1 MYQGSLSQNQLEAI
15 NVLSEFIARLAAE
28 LPQGLEYSYWIPQFI
43 SENQSNSTSK
53 IFQVSDSRTIF
64 QRVQS
69 FVQTDYKVSEFSNDI
84 DDYYSTEYSR
94 PFIPLLVLMIM
105 HLVIATQ
112 QQLIQPSDV
121 QVKVV
126 ERLTRLFQGEEIRE
140 VYFVIDS
147 SRQLSS
153 SIVLEKGVAE
163 LVPASPQ
170 LIGYLNSA
178 QTFSLFEHSNTLYKF
193 ILNQPILKAT
203 VIYSPPPNY
212 STNCKEELLWDIVRL
227 AINLAWQE
235 PAISLLSYPCEVTI
249 GLLGHFEGNA
259 RSVKPL
265 KGEATLKDQTSLL
278 FWWSTL
284 RKFCPDLTA
293 LSTSKAGLSTAINHY
308 RNALTISGSANAY
321 LDLMIALEA
330 LLGTGKDELKF
341 RYSVMAAA
349 ALGDSPDSRRRIYQN
364 LSTAYDARSL
374 IAHGSAKGLKPK
386 HLEPLRYVEQYIAEL
401 IGVFLR
407 WSEHGTEAQLRE
419 ELLRCVIEGCVPKPA
434 SVFSTSEVD
443 LLAEGSDS

>member
-15 NVLSEFIARLAAE
+15 NVLSDFIARLAAE
-28 LPQGLEYSYWIPQFI
+28 PPQGLEHSYWIPQFI
-43 SENQSNSTSK
+43 SQKQSNSTSK
-53 IFQVSDSRTIF
+53 IFKVSDSRTIF
-64 QRVQS
+64 QRVQL
-69 FVQTDYKVSEFSNDI
+69 FVQTDYKLRGLSNDI
-84 DDYYSTEYSR
+84 DGYYSTEYSR
-94 PFIPLLVLMIM
+94 PFIPLLVVMTV

-112 QQLIQPSDV
+112 QQLIQPSDIK
-121 QVKVV
+121 VKIV
-126 ERLTRLFQGEEIRE
+126 ERITRLFQGEEIRE
-140 VYFVIDS
+140 VYFVIDA
-147 SRQLSS
+147 SRQLNS
-153 SIVLEKGVAE
+153 SIVLENGVAE

-178 QTFSLFEHSNTLYKF
+178 QTFSLFEHSKALYEF
-193 ILNQPILKAT
+193 ILNQPVLKAT
-203 VIYSPPPNY
+203 VIYSPPPSY
-212 STNCKEELLWDIVRL
+212 STNCKEELLWDIVRF

-235 PAISLLSYPCEVTI
+235 PAISLISYRCEVTI
-249 GLLGHFEGNA
+249 GLLGHFDGNA

-278 FWWSTL
+278 FWWSTI
-284 RKFCPDLTA
+284 RKFCRDLTA
-293 LSTSKAGLSTAINHY
+293 LSTSKAGLYTAINHY
-308 RNALTISGSANAY
+308 RKALTSSGSADAC

-341 RYSVMAAA
+341 RYSLMAAT
-349 ALGDSPDSRRRIYQN
+349 ALRDSPDSRRRVFQH

-419 ELLRCVIEGCVPKPA
+419 ELLSCVIEGRVPKPA

-443 LLAEGSDS
+443 PLAEGSD